1 MRSNGNVIR
10 VRKVYKNEIIEN
22 PCTIQ
27 VKKQKKTNN
36 YMINIMCLITKSAD
50 GSKLNI
56 IPN

>member
-27 VKKQKKTNN
+27 VKKQKKT
-36 YMINIMCLITKSAD
+36 MCLITKSAD